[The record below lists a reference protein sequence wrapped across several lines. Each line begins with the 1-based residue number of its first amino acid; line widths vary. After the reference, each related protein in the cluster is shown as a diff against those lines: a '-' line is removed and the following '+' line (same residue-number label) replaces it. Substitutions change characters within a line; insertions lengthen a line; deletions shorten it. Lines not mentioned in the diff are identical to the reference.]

1 MDPDR
6 QRESRIVH
14 LGWKLLHN
22 DAGALSLLASNPF
35 PEAPPRFLRA
45 ELYRYEFTDPEDET
59 DAWWK
64 RRHLGSYMPALSAA
78 SKELQRFLREFHW
91 IE

>member
-1 MDPDR
+1 MSGYERHPW
-6 QRESRIVH
+6 IVH

-64 RRHLGSYMPALSAA
+64 RRHLGSYMPALSAE